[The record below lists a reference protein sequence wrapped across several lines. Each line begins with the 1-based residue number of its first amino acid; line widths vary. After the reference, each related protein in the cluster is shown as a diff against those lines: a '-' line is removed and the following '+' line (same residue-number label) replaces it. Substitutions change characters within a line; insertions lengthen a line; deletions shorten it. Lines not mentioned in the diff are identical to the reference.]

1 MAMNKQEAFLQDLVA
16 QFLQPNINTS
26 PREAKKEEAEFAN
39 DCKMWILQLK
49 SFVLDALANY
59 NIRNSQTFLDF
70 LDELNKIS
78 VIV

>member
-1 MAMNKQEAFLQDLVA
+1 MEKHEAFLKDLVA
-16 QFLQPNINTS
+16 QFLQPAENQA
-26 PREAKKEEAEFAN
+26 RAAKKEEAAFGN

-59 NIRNSQTFLDF
+59 NTRNSQTFLDF